1 MLLIRDF
8 AEKIMCDEITGSM
21 FENGYKYPINLQ
33 INIMENLMIN
43 NTTNILIYAPLIH
56 II

>member
-1 MLLIRDF
+1 
-8 AEKIMCDEITGSM
+8 MCDEITGSM

-33 INIMENLMIN
+33 INIMGNLTIN